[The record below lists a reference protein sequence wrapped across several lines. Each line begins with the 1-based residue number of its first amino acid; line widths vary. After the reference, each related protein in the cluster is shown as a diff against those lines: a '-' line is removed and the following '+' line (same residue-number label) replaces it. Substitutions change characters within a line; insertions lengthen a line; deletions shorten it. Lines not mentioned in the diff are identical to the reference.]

1 MRRVPM
7 TKHSVVMSGC
17 NTLWLRRV
25 DGPIG
30 GGVSIVWPLFGC
42 GGWLATCTEV
52 VRV

>member
-30 GGVSIVWPLFGC
+30 GG
-42 GGWLATCTEV
+42 GGGGGSCLGV
-52 VRV
+52 VGG